1 MPQIIPTAQRVL
13 QVFEVY
19 ARERRPLTNSEM
31 ARMLDLAD
39 SSCSD
44 LLYTLR
50 QAGYLLRT
58 PKSRYFHP
66 TGRLLD
72 VAQGIA
78 AADPLQAFAGE
89 ALEILTRQS
98 GESSMCGLLDG
109 NKVKIYASQE
119 SPRARYVVQPGTT
132 FALHVAALGKAL
144 LGEMGEAERNALID
158 TMQFEHV
165 TASSIADA
173 ATLRAQIEAQREK
186 QYFTSRDEGNEGVSA
201 IGIAGRVGGQLTA
214 LSIVGPT
221 HRMDANMEQY
231 VKVALEARAEFFEG
245 RGPEALRAFPR
256 GMPADRLSRIRGI
269 PIGGGGLVGGCGA
282 VALWFGAVVWCCG
295 LVLWLGGGWTGSLW
309 ERVDGGSF
317 EWFHY
322 RGDGGDRPGAVLRD
336 DAGGHGRGCDP
347 VDRLTPGFLGGG
359 GTVVDRGRRSIALDL
374 KQPGA
379 VDVVLRLL
387 DGADAL
393 IEGFRPGVMER
404 LGLGPDVCLAR
415 NRRLVYGRM
424 TGWGQDGPLAQA
436 AGHDLNY
443 IALTGALHAMGEAD
457 RPPAPPLHLVGD
469 MGGGAM
475 MLAFGL
481 LCALLEAGRSGQGQV
496 VDAAICD
503 GASLL
508 ATTYHGKLRDGDWVN
523 RRQAN
528 MLDGG
533 AHFYGCYACADGKY
547 VSIGA
552 IEPQFYRLLLER
564 CGIDDP
570 DFQRQWDRAQ
580 WPALRARLAALIAGK
595 TRDEWCALL
604 EGSDACFAPV
614 LDFEEAP
621 DHPQHRARASFVETD
636 GIRHPAP
643 APRLSRTPGQARP
656 IPQPGQHTEELLAG
670 LGWSPS
676 DIQAL
681 RERGAIA

>member
-1 MPQIIPTAQRVL
+1 
-13 QVFEVY
+13 
-19 ARERRPLTNSEM
+19 
-31 ARMLDLAD
+31 
-39 SSCSD
+39 
-44 LLYTLR
+44 
-50 QAGYLLRT
+50 
-58 PKSRYFHP
+58 
-66 TGRLLD
+66 
-72 VAQGIA
+72 
-78 AADPLQAFAGE
+78 
-89 ALEILTRQS
+89 
-98 GESSMCGLLDG
+98 
-109 NKVKIYASQE
+109 
-119 SPRARYVVQPGTT
+119 
-132 FALHVAALGKAL
+132 
-144 LGEMGEAERNALID
+144 
-158 TMQFEHV
+158 
-165 TASSIADA
+165 
-173 ATLRAQIEAQREK
+173 
-186 QYFTSRDEGNEGVSA
+186 
-201 IGIAGRVGGQLTA
+201 
-214 LSIVGPT
+214 
-221 HRMDANMEQY
+221 
-231 VKVALEARAEFFEG
+231 
-245 RGPEALRAFPR
+245 
-256 GMPADRLSRIRGI
+256 
-269 PIGGGGLVGGCGA
+269 
-282 VALWFGAVVWCCG
+282 
-295 LVLWLGGGWTGSLW
+295 
-309 ERVDGGSF
+309 
-317 EWFHY
+317 
-322 RGDGGDRPGAVLRD
+322 
-336 DAGGHGRGCDP
+336 
-347 VDRLTPGFLGGG
+347 
-359 GTVVDRGRRSIALDL
+359 
-374 KQPGA
+374 
-379 VDVVLRLL
+379 
-387 DGADAL
+387 
-393 IEGFRPGVMER
+393 MER

-580 WPALRARLAALIAGK
+580 WPRCGAGGAHRRQDPRRMVRAARRQRRLLR
-595 TRDEWCALL
+595 
-604 EGSDACFAPV
+604 PV